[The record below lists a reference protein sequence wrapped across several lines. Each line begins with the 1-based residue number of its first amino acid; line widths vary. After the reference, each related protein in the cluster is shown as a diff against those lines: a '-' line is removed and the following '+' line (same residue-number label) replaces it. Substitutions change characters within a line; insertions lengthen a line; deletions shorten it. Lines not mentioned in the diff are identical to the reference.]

1 MRVLAIGAMMA
12 LSLLPFVSTPASA
25 AVVYN
30 TSLAPPGVYYGTGNA
45 GTNTGWTADING
57 VIDLALG
64 VIERYMGAEAPTA
77 TNVYNVPLG
86 NTTVPGKQG
95 SWWGFRF
102 SAMAGSGLLGD
113 YTFEIS
119 VADVKHGNTVLFDPM
134 AIPDNAGSDGTLFV
148 GGSNGCAALPS
159 DPSCAPSTRKG
170 MQNAETLS
178 FVNGVASVFDPMY
191 DANEDNTWFIT
202 FSAHNRDQQ
211 LVSSTQIIVNAGVG
225 VPEPTS
231 IALLAAGLFA
241 LACIAYTRPRGGTGN
256 GGGGAANDND
266 AQPAAA

>member
-1 MRVLAIGAMMA
+1 MRKSVIGAVAA
-12 LSLLPFVSTPASA
+12 LLLLPFAPAPASA

-64 VIERYMGAEAPTA
+64 VIQRYMGAEAPTA

-119 VADVKHGNTVLFDPM
+119 IADVKHGNTVLFDPM
-134 AIPDNAGSDGTLFV
+134 AIPDNAGSDGTNVV

-225 VPEPTS
+225 VPEPGS
-231 IALLAAGLFA
+231 IVLFGTA
-241 LACIAYTRPRGGTGN
+241 VLVLGCIAYTRRRDGHGP
-256 GGGGAANDND
+256 ANDNET
-266 AQPAAA
+266 QPAAA